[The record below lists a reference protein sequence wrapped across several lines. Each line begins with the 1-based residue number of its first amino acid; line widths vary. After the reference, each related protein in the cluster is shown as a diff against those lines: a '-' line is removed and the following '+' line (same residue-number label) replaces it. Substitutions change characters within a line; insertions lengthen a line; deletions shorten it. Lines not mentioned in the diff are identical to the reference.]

1 MFVTASTFK
10 QLAVTN
16 VDGGDTPIFLGP
28 VFLHGNSTFETYAT
42 FFNALAVQLADV
54 DTKRLVIDYD
64 DEKALRKAIKH
75 AFPFAKYVLCSRHL
89 KNNVNDYLS
98 EKVGIQRK
106 DRKAIIERIFGPT
119 GVANS
124 DDTITFE
131 ERSELFKEDCKVT
144 APKFISYLDNRLL
157 PLIEESLCPQK
168 DGLVQPNWTNNN
180 CESINHVIKQLEI
193 TIIDRNHRNITVQT
207 CMFLRSTKI

>member
-1 MFVTASTFK
+1 M
-10 QLAVTN
+10 
-16 VDGGDTPIFLGP
+16 
-28 VFLHGNSTFETYAT
+28 HGNSTFETYVT

-54 DTKRLVIDYD
+54 DAKRLVIGSD
-64 DEKALRKAIKH
+64 DEKALRNAIKH

-106 DRKAIIERIFGPT
+106 DRKAIIKKIFGPT

-124 DDTITFE
+124 DDTVTFE
-131 ERSELFKEDCKVT
+131 ERSELLKEDCKVT

-168 DGLVQPNWTNNN
+168 DGSVQPNWTNNN
-180 CESINHVIKQLEI
+180 CHQTTLQLEI
-193 TIIDRNHRNITVQT
+193 TIIDRNHRNIVQT
-207 CMFLRSTKI
+207 CFCAVQRFFQPIINVILSVNLCGSGCQKKTRKRHSQKF